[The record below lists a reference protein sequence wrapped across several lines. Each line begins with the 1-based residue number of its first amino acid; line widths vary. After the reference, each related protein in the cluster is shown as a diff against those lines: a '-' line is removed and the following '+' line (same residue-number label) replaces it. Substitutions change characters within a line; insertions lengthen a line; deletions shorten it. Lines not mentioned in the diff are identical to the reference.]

1 MNDPTSDWP
10 GLHSWIVVFEPTTSA
25 WWGRFLARGF
35 GHCWA
40 MAFDT
45 RARVW
50 VRVEPLFQGTLVEVA
65 PREVV
70 VGAFVKAQE
79 GAIRI
84 LTVPHVGV
92 EVRRPRLVVTCAGAV
107 ASLLGLRRFPLTPYG
122 LFWTLRRIPGVREI
136 GRGGEEGIGTCGA
149 GEERSGDCG
158 RGTGGAGE
166 GVGGGP
172 VAA

>member
-1 MNDPTSDWP
+1 MSDWP
-10 GLHSWIVVFEPTTSA
+10 GLHTWHVVFEPTTSA
-25 WWGRFLARGF
+25 WWGRFLAPGF

-45 RARVW
+45 EARVW
-50 VRVEPLFQGTLVEVA
+50 VRVEPLFSGTLVQVA
-65 PREVV
+65 PRAVV
-70 VGAFVKAQE
+70 VGTFVKAAE
-79 GAIRI
+79 GSLR
-84 LTVPHVGV
+84 LLVVPHVGV
-92 EVRRPRLVVTCAGAV
+92 EVRRPRLLMTCAGAV

-136 GRGGEEGIGTCGA
+136 GCGGSEGIGTGGT
-149 GEERSGDCG
+149 GEVRSGDCG
-158 RGTGGAGE
+158 GAAGGAGE